1 MQGIKMKPKIKGGKG
16 RPATGKGKSVYI
28 PDHLL
33 GIVDRLKAKDWE
45 GAVKDI
51 LNLCPFND

>member
-1 MQGIKMKPKIKGGKG
+1 MKPKIKGGRG